1 MSDDDDLNENSNNF
15 SVNSMAQKRKK
26 ISMTEDAVSFSA
38 SQLDTMPK
46 VDKVIEE
53 VKTPM

>member
-38 SQLDTMPK
+38 GQIDTMPK
-46 VDKVIEE
+46 ADKVIEE